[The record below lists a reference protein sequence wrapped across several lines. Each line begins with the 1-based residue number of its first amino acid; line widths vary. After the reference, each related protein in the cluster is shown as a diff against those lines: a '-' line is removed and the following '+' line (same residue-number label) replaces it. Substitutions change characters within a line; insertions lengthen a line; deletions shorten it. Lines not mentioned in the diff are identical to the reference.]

1 MDLLN
6 NDSDEDFEEDLLQ
19 ILGTYM
25 VLKRLKI
32 KKITRRYWVH
42 EINQKRS
49 TCGEYHTLYPELL
62 QDHERFHMYF
72 RVTKTQFEE
81 IHEFIKN
88 EIHKKGTT
96 FREAITTKERLAVC
110 LR

>member
-1 MDLLN
+1 MDLIN
-6 NDSDEDFEEDLLQ
+6 NESDDDFEEDLMQ

-25 VLKRLKI
+25 ILRLK
-32 KKITRRYWVH
+32 KKRITRRYWVH

-49 TCGEYHTLYPELL
+49 MCGEYHTLYPDLL
-62 QDHERFHMYF
+62 RDDERFHIYF

-88 EIHKKGTT
+88 DIHKKITT
-96 FREAITTKERLAVC
+96 FRDAICTKERLAIC